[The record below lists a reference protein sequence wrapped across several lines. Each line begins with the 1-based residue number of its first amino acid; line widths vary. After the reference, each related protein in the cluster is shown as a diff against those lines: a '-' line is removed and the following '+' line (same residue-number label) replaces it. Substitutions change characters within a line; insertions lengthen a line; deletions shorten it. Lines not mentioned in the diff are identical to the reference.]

1 MTRPSIIHKV
11 QEVCRISDIL
21 AGENLSVMSEARL
34 LRLHAS
40 IIDELKAQG
49 VVRTGNN
56 PIGDYTEWLVAETLD
71 LELTDNCAAGYD
83 ATDSNGKR
91 YQIKG
96 RRITP
101 ENNSRQLG
109 AISHFPGES

>member
-1 MTRPSIIHKV
+1 M
-11 QEVCRISDIL
+11 SDIL

-40 IIDELKAQG
+40 IINELKARG
-49 VVRTGNN
+49 VVRTRNN
-56 PIGDYTEWLVAETLD
+56 PIGDYYTEWLVAEALD

-83 ATDSNGKR
+83 ATNSNGKR

-101 ENNSRQLG
+101 ENNSRQLRCD
-109 AISHFPGES
+109 